1 MVSLKVSC
9 EFYVGSIK
17 LLKLPLFHDTQLM
30 FGIIFLEN
38 FSFVV
43 VVICS
48 VEVFVGWFVLGS
60 PPQQK
65 IMKHSGHNP
74 Y

>member
-1 MVSLKVSC
+1 MVSFKVSR

-17 LLKLPLFHDTQLM
+17 LLILPLFHDTQLM

-43 VVICS
+43 VICS

-60 PPQQK
+60 PPNRK
-65 IMKHSGHNP
+65 L
-74 Y
+74 